1 METKGSESI
10 DIKATPER
18 AYNLL
23 IDLSRV
29 ADVGPLF
36 TSAQWLEG
44 ATGPH
49 AGAHFTGRDA
59 TGADNECRV
68 LRAMPGD
75 DWAFKTD
82 IASDARVTW
91 RYAFDRTDDGC
102 TVTVKWDGA
111 TPAADVAASLANL
124 KRLAEQ

>member
-10 DIKATPER
+10 DIKASPER

-23 IDLSRV
+23 IDLSR
-29 ADVGPLF
+29 AGDVGPLF
-36 TSAQWLEG
+36 ASAEWLEG

-49 AGAHFTGRDA
+49 AGAHFMGHDA
-59 TGADNECRV
+59 AGNDIECRV

-75 DWAFKTD
+75 EWAFKSD
-82 IASDARVTW
+82 LASDAPSTW
-91 RYAFDRTDDGC
+91 RYEFDRTDDGC

-111 TPAADVAASLANL
+111 MAAGDVGASLAQL
-124 KRLAEQ
+124 KRLAEG